1 MPTLSLVK
9 GGAGIPSAARPAA
22 TAFTKLFSVIKIAR
36 VIDLSR
42 GGGAWV
48 EGLISRQWTGGHI
61 GIRQPHGP
69 FDRFGNHLLKFRL
82 VPVRVNVAKRRVV
95 NPSLAIH
102 LRPGYREVAIGAVDI
117 LVLHVELAHVVAH
130 QKAHLVPRII
140 SHLVNLVAE
149 HKGVRKLLHARKT
162 WVFHN
167 DGRIER

>member
-1 MPTLSLVK
+1 MPTLSLVAAC
-9 GGAGIPSAARPAA
+9 AGMAVAARPAA
-22 TAFTKLFSVIKIAR
+22 SVFTKLLLVIEIAR

-82 VPVRVNVAKRRVV
+82 VPVRVNMAKRRVV

-102 LRPGYREVAIGAVDI
+102 LRPGHREVAIGAVD
-117 LVLHVELAHVVAH
+117 
-130 QKAHLVPRII
+130 
-140 SHLVNLVAE
+140 
-149 HKGVRKLLHARKT
+149 
-162 WVFHN
+162 
-167 DGRIER
+167 